1 MKEETLIQIKNKV
14 ERLEKTMQQVIQEL
28 YNLKNLSVG
37 TLETLKRM
45 PKYDKALDQLK
56 KDSEQEKKQ
65 EDKTKSN

>member
-37 TLETLKRM
+37 TLETLKRI
-45 PKYDKALDQLK
+45 PKYEKALDQLK